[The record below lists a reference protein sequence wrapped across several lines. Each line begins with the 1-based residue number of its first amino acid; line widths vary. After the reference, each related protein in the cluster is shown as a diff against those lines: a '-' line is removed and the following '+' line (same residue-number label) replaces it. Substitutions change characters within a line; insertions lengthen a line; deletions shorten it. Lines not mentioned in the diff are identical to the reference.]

1 MEEALNGVK
10 RTLYC
15 GELRE
20 QHIGQRVTIMGWVQ
34 KQRNKG
40 SLIFL
45 DIRDRKG
52 VVQAVLSQDQAAE
65 ETFEKA
71 SRIRSEYV
79 VAVTG
84 IVKARDGG
92 VNEKLATGG
101 VEVEVQEIKIL
112 SQAKTPPFQIL
123 DEVEARDEL
132 RFKIPLSGSAQAAA
146 TKKSPAAPSG
156 GPVHTKLFESGEFS
170 GD

>member
-1 MEEALNGVK
+1 MEEALSGVK

-20 QHIGQRVTIMGWVQ
+20 EHIGQRVTIMGWVQ

-52 VVQAVLSQDQAAE
+52 VVQAVLSQDQATE

-84 IVKARDGG
+84 IVKARDGR
-92 VNEKLATGG
+92 
-101 VEVEVQEIKIL
+101 
-112 SQAKTPPFQIL
+112 F
-123 DEVEARDEL
+123 ARV
-132 RFKIPLSGSAQAAA
+132 FKAHGF
-146 TKKSPAAPSG
+146 G
-156 GPVHTKLFESGEFS
+156 
-170 GD
+170 

>member
-52 VVQAVLSQDQAAE
+52 VVQAVYR
-65 ETFEKA
+65 
-71 SRIRSEYV
+71 RIRLRRRRLRRQTVS
-79 VAVTG
+79 AV
-84 IVKARDGG
+84 
-92 VNEKLATGG
+92 
-101 VEVEVQEIKIL
+101 
-112 SQAKTPPFQIL
+112 SMW
-123 DEVEARDEL
+123 
-132 RFKIPLSGSAQAAA
+132 
-146 TKKSPAAPSG
+146 SPSPG
-156 GPVHTKLFESGEFS
+156 L
-170 GD
+170 